1 MFACV
6 DGRGRKGEGAG
17 KARGQ
22 KWGNWL
28 WALDKQGQNFASS
41 YKEQAFQIKRVIFT
55 FVNTTNMHFNIIY
68 ACYTLN
74 LKIQNPLSSSLK
86 INHVMENWN
95 MHLFLAHWTERL
107 QTLHTVSHEFSIN
120 ISSIATWLCTV
131 SPTSVSFFRW
141 KSLP

>member
-1 MFACV
+1 MLACV
-6 DGRGRKGEGAG
+6 DGKGEKGTVGARQG
-17 KARGQ
+17 AKMGQLTLSIGQARAEFRFLVQ
-22 KWGNWL
+22 R
-28 WALDKQGQNFASS
+28 ASIPS
-41 YKEQAFQIKRVIFT
+41 KRVVFT

-131 SPTSVSFFRW
+131 SPTSVSFFR
-141 KSLP
+141 